1 MRYLSIQSSLIIS
14 YIEHHSFCLHSAYTQ
29 NEKPLFTRLPAIF
42 FLFKLNSHICPSSIF
57 AGFYCSSDTKT
68 KVLFYGIHM
77 LFSDSIT
84 KRLPNDY
91 QSRYWLPQESYAIIW
106 SISMLI
112 QRLVIPDLLNDCS
125 HIACQ
130 VSHRLINVLIKLLLL
145 LCSNINIRCKI
156 SNRRIF
162 FWIHSTFVSK

>member
-1 MRYLSIQSSLIIS
+1 MGFHNINYSNSTLIFVHPPFLQDFIVPLILKPGFFSMVSI
-14 YIEHHSFCLHSAYTQ
+14 C
-29 NEKPLFTRLPAIF
+29 F
-42 FLFKLNSHICPSSIF
+42 FQI
-57 AGFYCSSDTKT
+57 
-68 KVLFYGIHM
+68 
-77 LFSDSIT
+77 
-84 KRLPNDY
+84 RLPNDY
-91 QSRYWLPQESYAIIW
+91 QSRCWLPQESYAIIW

-145 LCSNINIRCKI
+145 LCSNINICCKI

-162 FWIHSTFVSK
+162 FWIHSTFVSKQRCHIPSFSCFLIT

>member
-1 MRYLSIQSSLIIS
+1 MNTTLFAYILLTPKTRSPYLQGFPRFSSYSNSTLIFVHPPFLQDFIVPLILKPRSFSMVSI
-14 YIEHHSFCLHSAYTQ
+14 C
-29 NEKPLFTRLPAIF
+29 F
-42 FLFKLNSHICPSSIF
+42 FQI
-57 AGFYCSSDTKT
+57 
-68 KVLFYGIHM
+68 
-77 LFSDSIT
+77 
-84 KRLPNDY
+84 RLPNDY